1 MGIIYVTMEFLV
13 AHEGPKFEIEI
24 SSIHYKQ

>member
-13 AHEGPKFEIEI
+13 AHEAPKFQIEI
-24 SSIHYKQ
+24 SSIHYTQ